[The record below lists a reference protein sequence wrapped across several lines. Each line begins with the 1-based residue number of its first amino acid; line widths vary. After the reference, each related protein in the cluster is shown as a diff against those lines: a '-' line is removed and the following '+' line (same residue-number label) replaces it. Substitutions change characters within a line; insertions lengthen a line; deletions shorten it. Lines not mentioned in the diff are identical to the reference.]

1 MNPKEEAREI
11 RRMATQIYCMMI
23 SVPEEEKSWC
33 GDYHKIAYDWSVE
46 SHAEFMKLETER
58 YAEREKGEG

>member
-11 RRMATQIYCMMI
+11 RRMATQIYCAFITGRPYDLKLPPMTFAYRAA
-23 SVPEEEKSWC
+23 VKVFEE
-33 GDYHKIAYDWSVE
+33 
-46 SHAEFMKLETER
+46 FTKLETER